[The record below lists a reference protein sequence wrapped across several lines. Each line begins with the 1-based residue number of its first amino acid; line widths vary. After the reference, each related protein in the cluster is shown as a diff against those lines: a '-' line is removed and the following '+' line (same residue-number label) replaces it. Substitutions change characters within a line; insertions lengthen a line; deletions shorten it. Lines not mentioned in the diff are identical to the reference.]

1 MSEHPEDSQPPH
13 FIAPLFAQ
21 FVNDTHAAFYE
32 SLGELND
39 DILKIYVFIWTAC
52 FIFLYTL
59 WFSYLVLELISMN
72 FIFGCQ

>member
-32 SLGELND
+32 SFGELNN
-39 DILKIYVFIWTAC
+39 DILKNLCFHLDCVFHFPLYVM
-52 FIFLYTL
+52 
-59 WFSYLVLELISMN
+59 V
-72 FIFGCQ
+72 